1 MGVIID
7 NFLSDLVH
15 KKYIMSNIH
24 VVIEYRKYLDEE
36 KKVIKSFN
44 HKYSCIL
51 YRDLNTEW
59 ERYSD
64 YIVFTD
70 PFYRKVI
77 VFELLDK
84 RKTWLNEAGV
94 VRVLLTNINEIC
106 ENLIP
111 IYETDIDGVIYLM
124 VDTSDINSDDQLN
137 GWREAVSN
145 KYTIKMEQTH
155 DIILSDDLNENDIE
169 TLEKLD
175 ECPDYRVIRSQNEDI
190 TLIRQW

>member
-7 NFLSDLVH
+7 NFLNELMY
-15 KKYIMSNIH
+15 KKYIMSNIY

-36 KKVIKSFN
+36 KKIIKSFN
-44 HKYSCIL
+44 HNYSCIL
-51 YRDLNTEW
+51 CRDLNTEW

-70 PFYRKVI
+70 PFYRKVF

-84 RKTWLNEAGV
+84 GKSWLNEGGV
-94 VRVLLTNINEIC
+94 ARILLTNINEIC

-111 IYETDIDGVIYLM
+111 IYKTDSDVVLYFM
-124 VDTSDINSDDQLN
+124 VDTFDINLTDQLN

-155 DIILSDDLNENDIE
+155 DIVLSDDLNEFDIE
-169 TLEKLD
+169 TLRKLD
-175 ECPDYRVIRSQNEDI
+175 ECPDYRIIRSQNEDI
-190 TLIRQW
+190 TLIRQR